1 MKNVF
6 LFSLFLICGGCLSI
20 GRVPFATHAQYSD
33 DGVRTNCTYTTFI
46 ENMNERGILNGVYP
60 TIQMRYIVTKKS
72 PYFDDDFYLDKDGKP
87 VKGETLYYRK
97 QAKYWIWFP
106 LTVIWLTSPLD
117 GIVDTIAIPWDI

>member
-1 MKNVF
+1 MNKIF
-6 LFSLFLICGGCLSI
+6 LFSLFLICSGCLSI
-20 GRVPFATHAQYSD
+20 GRVPFATYAQYSD
-33 DGVRTNCTYTTFI
+33 DGVRTNCTYTTLI
-46 ENMNERGILNGVYP
+46 ENMNEKGILSGVYP

-72 PYFDDDFYLDKDGKP
+72 PYFNDDFYLDKDGKP

-97 QAKYWIWFP
+97 QTKYWIWFP